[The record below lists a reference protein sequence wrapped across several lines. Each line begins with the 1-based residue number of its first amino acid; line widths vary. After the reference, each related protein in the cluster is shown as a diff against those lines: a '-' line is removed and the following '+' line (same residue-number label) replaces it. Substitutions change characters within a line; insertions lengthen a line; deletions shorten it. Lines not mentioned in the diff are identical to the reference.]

1 MERGVPAAWWN
12 ASTAWPDHQGRHRKM
27 MQGLLDLKRLY
38 WNLHQFRAGHRKN
51 QTPYGLLGLKLPA
64 LSFWEF
70 LRMTP
75 EESRKQLSATDDVP

>member
-1 MERGVPAAWWN
+1 MHQQHGADASRAAPQDDAGFAGLEAAVLELTPVP
-12 ASTAWPDHQGRHRKM
+12 GR
-27 MQGLLDLKRLY
+27 
-38 WNLHQFRAGHRKN
+38 APKN

-75 EESRKQLSATDDVP
+75 EELRKQLSATDDVL